1 MTIGQAKAKPYW
13 FALCLTDVF
22 YNSSIIL
29 LIVSNIPGSLFF
41 DNIKDNRFVY
51 VKIVMISSSSCID
64 SISFNLLQKHRIH
77 VIAKSDNIY
86 RLTKELLQFFLDV
99 NHCK

>member
-29 LIVSNIPGSLFF
+29 LIVSNIPGSLFLTTSKT
-41 DNIKDNRFVY
+41 IRFIY
-51 VKIVMISSSSCID
+51 VKIVMSNNITDSHSS
-64 SISFNLLQKHRIH
+64 FP
-77 VIAKSDNIY
+77 IY
-86 RLTKELLQFFLDV
+86 FWVVR
-99 NHCK
+99 